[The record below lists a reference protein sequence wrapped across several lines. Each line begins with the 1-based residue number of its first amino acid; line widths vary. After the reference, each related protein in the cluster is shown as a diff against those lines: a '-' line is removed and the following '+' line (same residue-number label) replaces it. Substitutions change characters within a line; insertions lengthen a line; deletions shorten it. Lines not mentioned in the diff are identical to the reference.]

1 MSNTL
6 YSARFQGPT
15 LIERGKDQTVSV
27 DIEINGAPVTL
38 TSGAMTVYKPGGAT
52 LIDGVA
58 GTVAGGVFT
67 SATIGAALT
76 SAEGL
81 GQGWLVKMDLV
92 IGAAT
97 YTFYNDSI
105 LAAARLY
112 PPISQSDL
120 ISRHSEALS
129 LSSTANLQHYITEA
143 WRDITIS
150 LYTDGIPYW
159 KWRTPSALRAVHLSR
174 SLELMFLDYATLM
187 QGNDRYL
194 QLASKYRQDYVAEY
208 TQLRSTIDVGEDNNL
223 DADKTSGAAVIML
236 QSGRRR

>member
-27 DIEINGAPVTL
+27 DVEINGAPVTL
-38 TSGAMTVYKPGGAT
+38 TSGAMTVYKPGGST
-52 LIDGVA
+52 LVDGVA

-76 SAEGL
+76 ADEGL
-81 GQGWLVKMDLV
+81 GQGWLIKMDLV
-92 IGAAT
+92 IAGAS
-97 YTFYNDSI
+97 YTFFNDSI

-112 PPISQSDL
+112 PPISQTDL

-236 QSGRRR
+236 QTGRRR

>member
-38 TSGAMTVYKPGGAT
+38 TSGAMTVYKPGGST
-52 LIDGVA
+52 LVDGVA

-76 SAEGL
+76 AAEGL
-81 GQGWLVKMDLV
+81 GQGWLIKMDLV
-92 IGAAT
+92 IGGDT

-112 PPISQSDL
+112 PPISQTDL

-129 LSSTANLQHYITEA
+129 LSSTANLQHYLSEA

-236 QSGRRR
+236 QTGRRR

>member
-1 MSNTL
+1 MSDTL

-27 DIEINGAPVTL
+27 GIEINGAPVTL
-38 TSGAMTVYKPGGAT
+38 TSGTMTVYKPGGST
-52 LIDGVA
+52 LVDGIA

-67 SATIGAALT
+67 SSTIGAALT

-81 GQGWLVKMDLV
+81 GQGWLIKMDLV
-92 IGAAT
+92 IGGDT

-112 PPISQSDL
+112 PPISQTDL

-129 LSSTANLQHYITEA
+129 LSSTANLQHYLSEA

-208 TQLRSTIDVGEDNNL
+208 TQLRSTIDVAEDNNL

-236 QSGRRR
+236 QTGRRR